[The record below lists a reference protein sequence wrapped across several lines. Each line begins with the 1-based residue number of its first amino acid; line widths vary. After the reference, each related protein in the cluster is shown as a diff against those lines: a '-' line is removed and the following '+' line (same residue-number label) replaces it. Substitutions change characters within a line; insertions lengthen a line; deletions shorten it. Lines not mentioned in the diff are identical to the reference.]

1 MEETKPLLEDV
12 VIGRDG
18 LVFADHPIR
27 FEPTPRWVRAVFA
40 GVTVA
45 DSKRAMLLT
54 EHHHMPVYYFPV
66 EDVRMD
72 LLEPAGRTRPDEHK
86 GEQTLHTLRV
96 GEKAAIAAGWTHGE
110 PPPGGPDFR
119 GYIAF
124 YWSKLDTWYE
134 EDDEAYAHPR
144 DPYHRVDVLHSS
156 RHVEVVLLGQLVA
169 ESRRPRILFET
180 GLPPRYYLPRA
191 DVRMELLM
199 PSPTTSQCPYKGLAS
214 YWSARVGDTIVKDI
228 AWTYQFPL
236 PEIPKIENLVCF
248 FNERV
253 DATIVDGEE
262 LAVPV
267 TPWSGKR
274 RLIKAE

>member
-1 MEETKPLLEDV
+1 MEESKPLLEDV
-12 VIGRDG
+12 VIGDDDM
-18 LVFADHPIR
+18 VFADHPIR

-45 DSKRAMLLT
+45 DSKRAMLLI
-54 EHHHMPVYYFPV
+54 EHQHLPVYYFPV
-66 EDVRMD
+66 ADVRMD
-72 LLEPAGRTRPDEHK
+72 LLEPAWRTRADEHK
-86 GEQTLHTLRV
+86 GEETLHTLRV
-96 GEKAAIAAGWTHGE
+96 GEKTAVAAGWTHGK
-110 PPPGGPDFR
+110 PPPGGRDFR

-156 RHVEVVLLGQLVA
+156 RRVEVVLLGQLVA

-180 GLPPRYYLPRA
+180 GLPSRYYLPRA
-191 DVRMELLM
+191 DVRIDLLI

-214 YWSARVGDTIVKDI
+214 YWS
-228 AWTYQFPL
+228 
-236 PEIPKIENLVCF
+236 
-248 FNERV
+248 ERV
-253 DATIVDGEE
+253 DATIIDGDE

-274 RLIKAE
+274 RPTKAE

>member
-1 MEETKPLLEDV
+1 MEEAKPLLEDV

-18 LVFADHPIR
+18 LVFADYPVR
-27 FEPTPRWVRAVFA
+27 FESSPRWVRAVFA

-45 DSKRAMLLT
+45 DSKQVMLLT

-66 EDVRMD
+66 TDVRMD
-72 LLEPAGRTRPDEHK
+72 LLEPARTRPDEHK

-96 GEKAAIAAGWTHGE
+96 GDRTAVAAAWTHGE
-110 PPPGGPDFR
+110 PPPGGLDLR
-119 GYIAF
+119 GYVAF

-156 RHVEVVLLGQLVA
+156 RHVQVRLLGELVA
-169 ESRRPRILFET
+169 ESGRPRILFET

-191 DVRMELLM
+191 DVRMDLLT
-199 PSPTTSQCPYKGLAS
+199 PSPTTSMCPYKGLAS
-214 YWSARVGDTIVKDI
+214 YWSARIGDTVAKDI

-236 PEIPKIENLVCF
+236 PEVPKIENLVCF

-253 DATIVDGEE
+253 DATIVDGAE

-274 RLIKAE
+274 KLAKAE